1 MLYLDFVNYTISF
14 VLKAIIKQF
23 LLLCICDELENI
35 LRKKKSILIYQM
47 QTC

>member
-14 VLKAIIKQF
+14 VLKALIKQF
-23 LLLCICDELENI
+23 LSLCICNELENI
-35 LRKKKSILIYQM
+35 LQKKKSILIYQM